1 MYDKLY
7 LSIIFS
13 IYKEITHVQFIGQ
26 IYNQNTTDVRQLCKS
41 VIFQKKKKVKRF
53 KIQLILRLTTQGK
66 NPKVMRCV
74 IRFYRHKYGLIC
86 AINPI

>member
-41 VIFQKKKKVKRF
+41 VIYPPKK
-53 KIQLILRLTTQGK
+53 
-66 NPKVMRCV
+66 
-74 IRFYRHKYGLIC
+74 
-86 AINPI
+86 

>member
-13 IYKEITHVQFIGQ
+13 IYKAITHVQLIQ
-26 IYNQNTTDVRQLCKS
+26 VKYTIKTQQMCVMCKS
-41 VIFQKKKKVKRF
+41 VFKKGGLRVN
-53 KIQLILRLTTQGK
+53 LSLRLTTQGK

-74 IRFYRHKYGLIC
+74 IRFYSHKYGLIC
-86 AINPI
+86 TINPI